1 MGAMNDRLR
10 TFATRRTFV
19 LVGAAAWLLA
29 FAWTGFLPL
38 DNDALYA
45 DVGRTM
51 LRTGDWLNPRIHGVP
66 FLDKPPLF
74 YWMMAAVQSVF
85 SDWIFTL
92 RLPAILCA
100 WATAVLAYNAARSR
114 NPETVAGAL
123 AVLFLLGNTIWF
135 EYARRAYMEV
145 PVALFVFA
153 TTLALLRA
161 WRSSR
166 DGTGYIAWYAAAG
179 LFTGVAFMLKSL
191 VGLFAVIGFAAWLLI
206 ETRGRALANLR
217 VWTGALVFLA
227 VLMLVAAPWHLY
239 QFETQRDVF
248 MEFTW
253 NLHVHDQIF
262 NAQPWSTGPWYFYL
276 DVWLR
281 QLPIVGLVTLGGWLA
296 FAFRGAKGLPTSS
309 LDRLLAIS
317 GMAIF
322 VILSASETKKDL
334 YLIPLAPYAA
344 VLLARVVAVTGS
356 SAIRNVAIAVGVV
369 ALLMDTPAMV
379 PGGSVLAGA
388 EPVVAASRAARDAS
402 NENDTVYVVDLYFV
416 AAQFY
421 SERRA
426 VSVWTRPGPAEVTGH
441 IPYIRYGKNMIDVP
455 LADLPDRMQLEQGVW
470 IVPNPIADAL
480 IGRGAVELEKLH
492 QDSMLSV
499 VRVGATGD

>member
-1 MGAMNDRLR
+1 MGAMNEKLG
-10 TFATRRTFV
+10 TWVTRRTFV

-51 LRTGDWLNPRIHGVP
+51 LRTGDWLNPRIHGVA

-74 YWMMAAVQSVF
+74 YWAMAAVQAVF

-100 WATAVLAYNAARSR
+100 WITAVLAYDAARSP
-114 NPETVAGAL
+114 NTNNGAL
-123 AVLFLLGNTIWF
+123 AVLFVLGNTIWF

-166 DGTGYIAWYAAAG
+166 GGWGYVAWYAVAG
-179 LFTGVAFMLKSL
+179 MLTGVAFMLKSL

-206 ETRGRALANLR
+206 ETRGRAIANLR
-217 VWTGALVFLA
+217 VWVGAIVFL
-227 VLMLVAAPWHLY
+227 VTFMLVAAPWHIY

-262 NAQPWSTGPWYFYL
+262 NAQPWSTGPWYFYFE
-276 DVWLR
+276 VWLR

-296 FAFRGAKGLPTSS
+296 FVLRKAKGLPTSS
-309 LDRLLAIS
+309 LDRLLAVS
-317 GMAIF
+317 GIAMF

-344 VLLARVVAVTGS
+344 VLLARMVALTGS
-356 SAIRNVAIAVGVV
+356 SAIRNAAIAVGV
-369 ALLMDTPAMV
+369 AGLLMDARALA
-379 PGGSVLAGA
+379 PGGSVLTGA
-388 EPVVAASRAARDAS
+388 EPMVAASRAARDAS
-402 NENDTVYVVDLYFV
+402 DETDTVYVVDLYFV

-426 VSVWTRPGPAEVTGH
+426 VSVWTRPGPAQMTGH
-441 IPYIRYGKNMIDVP
+441 IPYIRYGRNMIDVP
-455 LADLPDRMQLEQGVW
+455 LADLPKRMQVEQGVW

-480 IGRGAVELEKLH
+480 RGNGAVGLEELH
-492 QDSMLSV
+492 RDSMLSV
-499 VRVGATGD
+499 VRVGATGN